1 MDRVFKLNNVSR
13 YNLRQISQI
22 FRYLLRSVYY
32 GTEINFYFGSKLWD
46 ILPDDYKT
54 TEYLN
59 ILKIKMKPENCLCR
73 LYKVYIDRPGF
84 FKNIR
89 SLNYFQIL

>member
-13 YNLRQISQI
+13 YNFRQISQI
-22 FRYLLRSVYY
+22 FRYLLRPVYY

-54 TEYLN
+54 IDNLDTN
-59 ILKIKMKPENCLCR
+59 QIKIKQE
-73 LYKVYIDRPGF
+73 YID
-84 FKNIR
+84 
-89 SLNYFQIL
+89 